1 MRLDVAQPSKSSEG
15 SATVVKLGMIDGVDF
30 TVEVTMNVSFQVVD
44 RLDDSQ
50 ERLLVI
56 MRETLTET
64 EIVKQTLRYLRLGN
78 RRPAA
83 FAAQGCAF
91 MMQSIAV
98 MPARNSRRSRSGR

>member
-1 MRLDVAQPSKSSEG
+1 MRLEVAQPSRSSEG

-56 MRETLTET
+56 MRKTLTDT
-64 EIVKQTLRYLRLGN
+64 EFVKKTLQYLRSGSRNPPCLSLE
-78 RRPAA
+78 AA
-83 FAAQGCAF
+83 L
-91 MMQSIAV
+91 S
-98 MPARNSRRSRSGR
+98 